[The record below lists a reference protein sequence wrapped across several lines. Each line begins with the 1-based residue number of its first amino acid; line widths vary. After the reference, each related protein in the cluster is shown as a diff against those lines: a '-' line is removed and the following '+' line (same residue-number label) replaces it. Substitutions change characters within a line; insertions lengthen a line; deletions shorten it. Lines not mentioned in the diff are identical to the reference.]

1 MNRPLIFYGNLSH
14 DKLETLTQAL
24 QKGRAIIYPTETYF
38 GIGCDA
44 LSEEAVAFVYQAK
57 GRSTTKP
64 LPLIAS
70 DMEMVA
76 RCCDLGGVPESLLS
90 FWPGPL
96 TILLPARVPFAK
108 PLADA
113 EGRVA
118 IRISSNYAA
127 SKIAEALG
135 RPITATSAN
144 MSGCPPQ
151 TRSVWLDQELVAK
164 IGIGAFLCA
173 TPGGG
178 APSTIVSVTKEGTI
192 CVHREGAV
200 SREKLEKA
208 GLVLAK
214 APSEAPAAEPS
225 AESTES

>member
-1 MNRPLIFYGNLSH
+1 MNRPLTMYGNLSR
-14 DKLETLTQAL
+14 DKLETLTEAL

-44 LSEEAVAFVYQAK
+44 LNEEAVAFVYQAK

-70 DMEMVA
+70 DMEMVEK
-76 RCCDLGGVPESLLS
+76 CCDLGGIPESLLS

-96 TILLPARVPFAK
+96 TILLPAKVPFAK
-108 PLADA
+108 LLVDS

-127 SKIAEALG
+127 NKIAQALG

-144 MSGCPPQ
+144 MSGYPPC
-151 TRSVWLDQELVAK
+151 TRSTWLDWELVTK
-164 IGIGAFLCA
+164 IGIGAFLCS
-173 TPGGG
+173 TPDGG
-178 APSTIVSVTKEGTI
+178 APSTIVSATEEGTI

-200 SREKLEKA
+200 SREELEKA
-208 GLVLAK
+208 GLVLAQ
-214 APSEAPAAEPS
+214 APSARPS
-225 AESTES
+225 EG

>member
-1 MNRPLIFYGNLSH
+1 MNRPLTMYGNLSS
-14 DKLETLTQAL
+14 DKLETLTKAL
-24 QKGRAIIYPTETYF
+24 QEGRAIIYPTETFF

-44 LSEEAVAFVYQAK
+44 LNEEAVASVYQAK

-70 DMEMVA
+70 DMEMV
-76 RCCDLGGVPESLLS
+76 RKCCDLFGVPDMLFS

-96 TILLPARVPFAK
+96 TMLLPARVPFAK
-108 PLADA
+108 PLVDA

-118 IRISSNYAA
+118 IRISSNHAA

-144 MSGCPPQ
+144 KSGYPPCTCP
-151 TRSVWLDQELVAK
+151 TCLDQELVLK
-164 IGIGAFLCA
+164 IGIGAFLD
-173 TPGGG
+173 PEPDGG

-192 CVHREGAV
+192 FVHREGAV
-200 SREKLEKA
+200 SRKVLNKA

-214 APSEAPAAEPS
+214 APSEAPFQAPS
-225 AESTES
+225 ENS